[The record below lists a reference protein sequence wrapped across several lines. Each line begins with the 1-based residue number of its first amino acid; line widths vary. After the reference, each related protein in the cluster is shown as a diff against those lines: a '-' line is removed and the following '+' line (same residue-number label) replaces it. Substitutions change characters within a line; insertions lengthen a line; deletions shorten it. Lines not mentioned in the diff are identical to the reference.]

1 MKVARCAAIAGAA
14 GTSNVAAAMRY
25 GLEPVGTMAHSYV
38 MSFNSES
45 ESFRAFMEDTPE
57 NAVILVDTYDTLK
70 GVRNA
75 IVASETTGVPLKGV
89 RLDSGDLLAL
99 SRAARELLDGA
110 GMTEAHI
117 VASGDL
123 EERQIAELVAA
134 GAPID
139 VWGVGTDLGTS
150 RDSPALGGV
159 YKLVADMPEPG
170 EWRPVFKRSPAKAT
184 IPGPKQVFRTY
195 RDDEMSG
202 DLIAASDERPGGS
215 PLLRPVMRSGSRI
228 HSEALSA
235 LSARAAAQLDAL
247 PERLRLPAPAAEP
260 EPYPIAYSERLMA
273 LAAFIRRES
282 PPSLRAARH
291 PGSGSRSSSLRKGTV
306 ISARTP

>member
-1 MKVARCAAIAGAA
+1 
-14 GTSNVAAAMRY
+14 
-25 GLEPVGTMAHSYV
+25 
-38 MSFNSES
+38 
-45 ESFRAFMEDTPE
+45 
-57 NAVILVDTYDTLK
+57 
-70 GVRNA
+70 
-75 IVASETTGVPLKGV
+75 
-89 RLDSGDLLAL
+89 
-99 SRAARELLDGA
+99 
-110 GMTEAHI
+110 
-117 VASGDL
+117 
-123 EERQIAELVAA
+123 
-134 GAPID
+134 
-139 VWGVGTDLGTS
+139 
-150 RDSPALGGV
+150 V

-215 PLLRPVMRSGSRI
+215 PLLRPVMRSGSRT

-282 PPSLRAARH
+282 PPVASG
-291 PGSGSRSSSLRKGTV
+291 GSASRIGK
-306 ISARTP
+306 